1 MLKDIQAVLA
11 NRRGNRSRLYQALFS
26 GPDGTRVLAD
36 ICKMAHLG
44 HSTYVKDDPT
54 RTMMNEGARNL
65 ALIILQLAKV
75 DPQQITEK
83 LQQHQTQEEP

>member
-1 MLKDIQAVLA
+1 MLKNIQAVLA

-26 GPDGTRVLAD
+26 TPEGERVLRD
-36 ICKMAHLG
+36 ICRTAHLAS
-44 HSTYVKDDPT
+44 STYVKDDQQ
-54 RTMMNEGARNL
+54 RTQMNEGARNL

-83 LQQHQTQEEP
+83 LQQPQEEL